1 MSYKDN
7 LKEYIVTDNIYNE
20 WLNNKNCHTN
30 DFEEFCIEHCRDI
43 NEALD
48 YIEKLEDKI
57 VKLVKDINEKEDY
70 IEKLEN
76 SIKLLIKEKPWK

>member
-7 LKEYIVTDNIYNE
+7 LKEYITTDNIYNE

-30 DFEEFCIEHCRDI
+30 DFEEFCIRHCRDI